1 MFWGR
6 RVLFELL
13 SVRVSAD
20 AVPRGPTYD
29 TLTSPS
35 GAVLYKCRQCDYT
48 TNRVSGGACPLLAL
62 ARHSRTEGLKLAL
75 NSFSVRMRFRACMR
89 RQATSPSTG
98 AYTLAKSPS
107 SASFASEWLVG
118 SWMGEVLVQ
127 FVGRVSRASVAGG
140 GGFALCSYAS
150 STSGNVTRHAR
161 IHEAVAAKLFCS
173 QCR

>member
-107 SASFASEWLVG
+107 SASFASEWLVVG
-118 SWMGEVLVQ
+118 SWMGEALVPL
-127 FVGRVSRASVAGG
+127 VVALKSHSGG
-140 GGFALCSYAS
+140 GCALCSYAS

-161 IHEAVAAKLFCS
+161 IHEAIAAKLFCS